1 MLKFP
6 YIFTFYSFKG
16 GVGRSLALLN
26 VAYTLAGRGRHV
38 LVVDM
43 DLEAPGIST
52 FLLGQKELAVPKTA
66 HPLDVLALLSEAI
79 AIVKAGGVPKDVASN
94 LPPIS
99 NYIRSVAEDK
109 LAPLQPKL
117 GQLGR
122 LDVVVADRDQDYWRR
137 WAEVGIQGLPQD
149 QLVALSSVL
158 HHYFKAQRFAHRP
171 LGLEPFEPALPT
183 PYDYVLVDSRTGI
196 TELGGLCVGPL
207 ADRLIVVT
215 GLNDQNVQGT
225 LSFMEEA
232 GIAPRP
238 RVKEDRQWDEADARS
253 TDEPEV
259 LRLGPKPTLVVAS
272 PVPSGEID
280 FKRARLEELR
290 KRLGIRPIP
299 LSYHPQMALLE
310 SVFVRDYPEE
320 YLALE
325 YGTLTDRIM
334 AQVSDHPAQLAQR
347 SGLLWDEKK
356 ATAEAIACAVRLT
369 PHQPVLGTPL
379 LRQLG
384 NRLESSSDEEFW
396 AERQLH
402 ALLSQDARMK
412 PVALNKWANAL
423 RAQARTKQGEVADR
437 LFGASYEKYAKALTL
452 KPDKHEALNYWG
464 AALSDQAKTKQG
476 EPADRLFEAAYQK
489 FAEAL
494 TLKPDNHE
502 ALSNWGAA
510 LSDQAKTKQ
519 GEPADRL
526 FEAACQKYAEALKL
540 KPDFHQAFVN
550 WGAALSNQAKTK
562 QGEAADRLYGAAYEK
577 YAEAQKLKPD
587 YHETL
592 NDWGAALSNQSRL
605 KTGAARQQLRRAAR
619 EKLLAA
625 EHIRPG
631 GGAYNLACF
640 EAGESNVAEAINWL
654 KQNAATGGQPSKKQ
668 VAEDTDFDAIRRAP
682 EFAEFLNSLPEA

>member
-43 DLEAPGIST
+43 DLEAPGISS

-66 HPLDVLALLSEAI
+66 HPLDVVALLSEAI
-79 AIVKAGGVPKDVASN
+79 AAVKTGGVPKDVASN

-99 NYIRSVAEDK
+99 NYIRSVADEK
-109 LAPLQPKL
+109 LAPLRPKM

-122 LDVVVADRDQDYWRR
+122 LDFVVADRDHDYWRR

-238 RVKEDRQWDEADARS
+238 RAKEEQQWDEADARS
-253 TDEPEV
+253 TDKPEV

-280 FKRARLEELR
+280 FKRARLDELKR
-290 KRLGIRPIP
+290 RLGIRPIP

-334 AQVSDHPAQLAQR
+334 ARVSDHPVQLAQR
-347 SGLLWDEKK
+347 SGALWSEKK
-356 ATAEAIACAVRLT
+356 AYADAIACVIRLT
-369 PHQPVLGTPL
+369 PHQPELGIPL

-384 NRLESSSDEEFW
+384 DRLESSSDEEFW

-402 ALLSQDARMK
+402 ALLSQDAEMK
-412 PVALNKWANAL
+412 PVALSNWGNAL
-423 RAQARTKQGEVADR
+423 LAQARTKQSEAADR
-437 LFGASYEKYAKALTL
+437 LFEAACQKFAEALKL
-452 KPDKHEALNYWG
+452 KPDFHEALSNWG
-464 AALSDQAKTKQG
+464 STLLAQAKTKQG
-476 EPADRLFEAAYQK
+476 EAADRLFEAAY
-489 FAEAL
+489 
-494 TLKPDNHE
+494 
-502 ALSNWGAA
+502 
-510 LSDQAKTKQ
+510 
-519 GEPADRL
+519 
-526 FEAACQKYAEALKL
+526 QKYAEALKL
-540 KPDFHQAFVN
+540 KPDFHEALNN
-550 WGAALSNQAKTK
+550 WGSALWS
-562 QGEAADRLYGAAYEK
+562 
-577 YAEAQKLKPD
+577 
-587 YHETL
+587 H
-592 NDWGAALSNQSRL
+592 SRL
-605 KTGAARQQLRRAAR
+605 KTGAARPQLRRAAR
-619 EKLLAA
+619 GKLLAA
-625 EHIRPG
+625 ERIRPG
-631 GGAYNLACF
+631 SGAYNLACF
-640 EAGESNVAEAINWL
+640 EAGESNIAEAIHWL
-654 KQNAATGGQPSKKQ
+654 KQDAATGSQASKKQ
-668 VAEDTDFDAIRRAP
+668 LTEDTDFDPIRKAP
-682 EFAEFLNSLPEA
+682 EFAEFLRSLPEA

>member
-26 VAYTLAGRGRHV
+26 AAYTLAGRGRHV

-43 DLEAPGIST
+43 DLEAPGISS

-79 AIVKAGGVPKDVASN
+79 AAVKAGGAPKDVASN

-99 NYIRSVAEDK
+99 NYTRSVADEK
-109 LAPLQPKL
+109 LAPLRPKM

-122 LDVVVADRDQDYWRR
+122 LDVVVADRDHDYWRR

-158 HHYFKAQRFAHRP
+158 HHYFKAQRFADRP

-207 ADRLIVVT
+207 ADRLVVVT
-215 GLNDQNVQGT
+215 SLNDQNVQGT

-238 RVKEDRQWDEADARS
+238 RAKKERPWDEADARS

-259 LRLGPKPTLVVAS
+259 LSLGPKPTLVVAS

-334 AQVSDHPAQLAQR
+334 ARVSDDPAQLAQR
-347 SGLLWDEKK
+347 SSTLWNEKK
-356 ATAEAIACAVRLT
+356 AYADAIACVVRLT
-369 PHQPVLGTPL
+369 PHQPELGIPL
-379 LRQLG
+379 LGQLG
-384 NRLESSSDEEFW
+384 NGLEPSSDGEFW
-396 AERQLH
+396 AQRQLY
-402 ALLSQDARMK
+402 ALLSQDAEIK
-412 PVALNKWANAL
+412 FAALNNWGNAL
-423 RAQARTKQGEVADR
+423 GAQAKNKQGEAADG
-437 LFGASYEKYAKALTL
+437 LFGAAYQKYAEALKL
-452 KPDKHEALNYWG
+452 KPDEHEALNNWG
-464 AALSDQAKTKQG
+464 NALGDQAKTKQG
-476 EPADRLFEAAYQK
+476 EAADRLFEAAREKYAEALKLKPDLHEALNNWGSALFDQAKTKQAEAAERLFEAAYQK

-494 TLKPDNHE
+494 
-502 ALSNWGAA
+502 
-510 LSDQAKTKQ
+510 
-519 GEPADRL
+519 
-526 FEAACQKYAEALKL
+526 KL
-540 KPDFHQAFVN
+540 KPDFYEALNN
-550 WGAALSNQAKTK
+550 WGVALSN
-562 QGEAADRLYGAAYEK
+562 
-577 YAEAQKLKPD
+577 
-587 YHETL
+587 H
-592 NDWGAALSNQSRL
+592 SRL

-625 EHIRPG
+625 ERIRPG
-631 GGAYNLACF
+631 SGAYNLACF
-640 EAGESNVAEAINWL
+640 EAGESNIAEAIKWL
-654 KQNAATGGQPSKKQ
+654 KQDAATGGQPSQKQ
-668 VAEDTDFDAIRRAP
+668 ITEETDFDPIRNAP
-682 EFAEFLNSLPEA
+682 AFAEFLRSLPEA